1 MDKTKIDW
9 CDMSWNPITGCKHG
23 CEYCYARR
31 MAERFGGYD
40 DDKGG
45 ITTRNLLRRAELH
58 EPLTITRKG
67 KTTNAPYPF
76 GFEPTLHYY
85 RLDEPARKTR
95 QHGGHRRE
103 MGSV

>member
-1 MDKTKIDW
+1 MEVERRNGGKEKTMDKTKIDW

-58 EPLTITRKG
+58 EPLTIT
-67 KTTNAPYPF
+67 
-76 GFEPTLHYY
+76 
-85 RLDEPARKTR
+85 
-95 QHGGHRRE
+95 
-103 MGSV
+103 